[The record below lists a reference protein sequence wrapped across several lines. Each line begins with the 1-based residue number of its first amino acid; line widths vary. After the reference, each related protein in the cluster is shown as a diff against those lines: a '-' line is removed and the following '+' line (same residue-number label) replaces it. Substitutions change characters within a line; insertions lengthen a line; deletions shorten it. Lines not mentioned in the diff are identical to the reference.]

1 MQCSYMRFGGL
12 LAVLA
17 TAAWGQN
24 ATDNPRVELANLRQ
38 DVLLL
43 SQRVG
48 ELTMTVEQLNRD
60 NNALQAKASQS
71 YVTIEQLNKA
81 VADINRTMQSALGEQ
96 KRETLSQIAGQIERL
111 GRQTNAALDALAKN
125 QATRPVVQTNF
136 SEDFPKEGGLN
147 YTVQPGDSLALIAKK
162 NNARQQ
168 DIINAN
174 KISDPSKLRA
184 GQTLFIPQGK

>member
-1 MQCSYMRFGGL
+1 MQSSYMRFGGL

-24 ATDNPRVELANLRQ
+24 TTDNPRVELANLRQ

-60 NNALQAKASQS
+60 NNVLQAKASQS

-96 KRETLSQIAGQIERL
+96 KRETLSQVAGQIERL

-184 GQTLFIPQGK
+184 GQTLFIPQSK